1 MKIILK
7 KDVEKLGFKNEIV
20 SVKDGYARNFL
31 IPKGL
36 AILATE
42 SARKILEENC
52 SRRLQNVPSLRHM
65 DYCCTCCYIAGWC
78 VDNEKGMC
86 RQTAYFLSAETT
98 DVLAADTTDVLA
110 ADTTDVLSADT
121 SLQSGKAPTPTPT
134 EHEGFLHTEQFQPE
148 TPPKN

>member
-42 SARKILEENC
+42 SARKILAENLRQQTKKEDAEVEAANKLAEEIKN
-52 SRRLQNVPSLRHM
+52 SEVTIKVKVAEDKVKLFGSVKVSQLTDALSSLGHDVDSKFIKLSSIKEVG
-65 DYCCTCCYIAGWC
+65 DY
-78 VDNEKGMC
+78 
-86 RQTAYFLSAETT
+86 
-98 DVLAADTTDVLA
+98 
-110 ADTTDVLSADT
+110 SADIR
-121 SLQSGKAPTPTPT
+121 
-134 EHEGFLHTEQFQPE
+134 LHRNVSITLPFKVVAE
-148 TPPKN
+148 

>member
-42 SARKILEENC
+42 SAKKILAENLRQQTKKEDAEVEAANKLAEEIKN
-52 SRRLQNVPSLRHM
+52 SKVTIKVKVAEDKVKLFGSVKVSQLTDALSSLGHNVDSKFIKLTSIKEVGDYTADIRLHRNVSITLPFK
-65 DYCCTCCYIAGWC
+65 
-78 VDNEKGMC
+78 VV
-86 RQTAYFLSAETT
+86 AE
-98 DVLAADTTDVLA
+98 
-110 ADTTDVLSADT
+110 
-121 SLQSGKAPTPTPT
+121 
-134 EHEGFLHTEQFQPE
+134 
-148 TPPKN
+148 

>member
-42 SARKILEENC
+42 SARKILAENLRQQTKKEDAEVEAANKLAEEIKN
-52 SRRLQNVPSLRHM
+52 SEVKIKVKVAEDKVKLFGSVKVSQLTDALSSLGHNVNSKFIKLASIKEVGDYTADIRLHRNVSITLPFK
-65 DYCCTCCYIAGWC
+65 
-78 VDNEKGMC
+78 VV
-86 RQTAYFLSAETT
+86 AE
-98 DVLAADTTDVLA
+98 
-110 ADTTDVLSADT
+110 
-121 SLQSGKAPTPTPT
+121 
-134 EHEGFLHTEQFQPE
+134 
-148 TPPKN
+148 

>member
-42 SARKILEENC
+42 SAKKILAENLRQQTKKEDAEVEAANKLAEEIKN
-52 SRRLQNVPSLRHM
+52 SEITIKVKVAEDKVKLFGSVKVSQLVNALSSLGHDVDSKFIKLTSIKEVGDYTADIRLHRNVSITLPFK
-65 DYCCTCCYIAGWC
+65 
-78 VDNEKGMC
+78 VV
-86 RQTAYFLSAETT
+86 AE
-98 DVLAADTTDVLA
+98 
-110 ADTTDVLSADT
+110 
-121 SLQSGKAPTPTPT
+121 
-134 EHEGFLHTEQFQPE
+134 
-148 TPPKN
+148 

>member
-42 SARKILEENC
+42 SARKILAENLRQQTKKEDAEVEAANKLAEEIKN
-52 SRRLQNVPSLRHM
+52 SEVIIKVKVAEDKVKLFGSVKVSQLTDALSSLGHNVDSKFIKLTSIKEVGDYTADIRLHRNVSITLPFK
-65 DYCCTCCYIAGWC
+65 
-78 VDNEKGMC
+78 VV
-86 RQTAYFLSAETT
+86 AE
-98 DVLAADTTDVLA
+98 
-110 ADTTDVLSADT
+110 
-121 SLQSGKAPTPTPT
+121 
-134 EHEGFLHTEQFQPE
+134 
-148 TPPKN
+148 

>member
-42 SARKILEENC
+42 SAKKILAENLRQQTKKEDAEVEAANKLAEEIKN
-52 SRRLQNVPSLRHM
+52 SEVTIKVKVAEDKVKLFGSVKVSQLVNALSSLGHNVDSKFIKLTSIKEVGDYTADIRLHRNVSITLPFK
-65 DYCCTCCYIAGWC
+65 
-78 VDNEKGMC
+78 VV
-86 RQTAYFLSAETT
+86 AE
-98 DVLAADTTDVLA
+98 
-110 ADTTDVLSADT
+110 
-121 SLQSGKAPTPTPT
+121 
-134 EHEGFLHTEQFQPE
+134 
-148 TPPKN
+148 

>member
-42 SARKILEENC
+42 SARKILAENLRQQTKKEDAEVEAANKLAEEIKN
-52 SRRLQNVPSLRHM
+52 SEITIKVKVAEDKVKLFGSVKVSQLTDALSSLGHNVNSKFIKLASIKEVGDYTADIRLHRNVSITLPFK
-65 DYCCTCCYIAGWC
+65 
-78 VDNEKGMC
+78 VV
-86 RQTAYFLSAETT
+86 AE
-98 DVLAADTTDVLA
+98 
-110 ADTTDVLSADT
+110 
-121 SLQSGKAPTPTPT
+121 
-134 EHEGFLHTEQFQPE
+134 
-148 TPPKN
+148 

>member
-42 SARKILEENC
+42 SAKKILAENLRQQTKKEDTEVEAANKLAEEIKN
-52 SRRLQNVPSLRHM
+52 SEVTIKVKVAEDKVKLFGSVKVSQLVNALSSLGHNVDSKFIKLTSIKEVGDYTADIRLHRNVSITLPFK
-65 DYCCTCCYIAGWC
+65 
-78 VDNEKGMC
+78 VV
-86 RQTAYFLSAETT
+86 AE
-98 DVLAADTTDVLA
+98 
-110 ADTTDVLSADT
+110 
-121 SLQSGKAPTPTPT
+121 
-134 EHEGFLHTEQFQPE
+134 
-148 TPPKN
+148 

>member
-42 SARKILEENC
+42 SARKILAENLRQQTKKEDAEVEAANKLAEEIKN
-52 SRRLQNVPSLRHM
+52 SEVTIKVKVAEDKVKLFGSVKVSQLVNALSSLGHDVDSKFIKLTSIKEVGDYTADIRLHRNVSITLPFK
-65 DYCCTCCYIAGWC
+65 
-78 VDNEKGMC
+78 VV
-86 RQTAYFLSAETT
+86 AE
-98 DVLAADTTDVLA
+98 
-110 ADTTDVLSADT
+110 
-121 SLQSGKAPTPTPT
+121 
-134 EHEGFLHTEQFQPE
+134 
-148 TPPKN
+148 

>member
-42 SARKILEENC
+42 SARKILAENLRQQTKKEDAEVEAANKLAEKIKN
-52 SRRLQNVPSLRHM
+52 SEVTIKVKVAEDKVKLFGSVKVSQLTDALSSLGHNVDSKFIKLTSIKEVGDYTADIRLHRNVSITLPFK
-65 DYCCTCCYIAGWC
+65 
-78 VDNEKGMC
+78 VV
-86 RQTAYFLSAETT
+86 AE
-98 DVLAADTTDVLA
+98 
-110 ADTTDVLSADT
+110 
-121 SLQSGKAPTPTPT
+121 
-134 EHEGFLHTEQFQPE
+134 
-148 TPPKN
+148 

>member
-42 SARKILEENC
+42 SAKKILAENLRQQAKKEDAEVEAAKKLAEEIKN
-52 SRRLQNVPSLRHM
+52 SEVTIKVKVAEDKVKLFGSVKVSQLTDALSSLGHNVDSKFIKLTSIKEVGDYTADIRLHRNVSITLPFKV
-65 DYCCTCCYIAGWC
+65 IA
-78 VDNEKGMC
+78 E
-86 RQTAYFLSAETT
+86 
-98 DVLAADTTDVLA
+98 
-110 ADTTDVLSADT
+110 
-121 SLQSGKAPTPTPT
+121 
-134 EHEGFLHTEQFQPE
+134 
-148 TPPKN
+148 

>member
-42 SARKILEENC
+42 SAKKILAENLRQQTKKEDAEVEAAKKLAEEIKN
-52 SRRLQNVPSLRHM
+52 SEVTIKVKVAEDKVKLFGSVKVSQLVNALSSLGHNVDSKFIKLTSIKEVGDYTADIRLHRNVSITLPFKV
-65 DYCCTCCYIAGWC
+65 IA
-78 VDNEKGMC
+78 E
-86 RQTAYFLSAETT
+86 
-98 DVLAADTTDVLA
+98 
-110 ADTTDVLSADT
+110 
-121 SLQSGKAPTPTPT
+121 
-134 EHEGFLHTEQFQPE
+134 
-148 TPPKN
+148 

>member
-42 SARKILEENC
+42 SARK
-52 SRRLQNVPSLRHM
+52 
-65 DYCCTCCYIAGWC
+65 
-78 VDNEKGMC
+78 
-86 RQTAYFLSAETT
+86 
-98 DVLAADTTDVLA
+98 VLAENLRQQTKKEDAEVEAANKLAEGIKKSEVTIKVKVAEDKVKLFGSVKVSQLTDALSSLGHNVDSKFIKLTSIKEVGDYTADIR
-110 ADTTDVLSADT
+110 
-121 SLQSGKAPTPTPT
+121 
-134 EHEGFLHTEQFQPE
+134 LHRNVSITLPFKVIAE
-148 TPPKN
+148 

>member
-42 SARKILEENC
+42 SARKILAENLRQQTKKEDAEVEAANKLAEEIKN
-52 SRRLQNVPSLRHM
+52 SEITIKVKVAEDKVKLFGSVKVSQLTDALSSLGHNVDSKFIKLTSIKEVG
-65 DYCCTCCYIAGWC
+65 DY
-78 VDNEKGMC
+78 
-86 RQTAYFLSAETT
+86 
-98 DVLAADTTDVLA
+98 
-110 ADTTDVLSADT
+110 SADIR
-121 SLQSGKAPTPTPT
+121 
-134 EHEGFLHTEQFQPE
+134 LHRNVSITLPFKVVAE
-148 TPPKN
+148 

>member
-42 SARKILEENC
+42 SARKILAENLRQQTKKEDAEVEAANKLAEEIKN
-52 SRRLQNVPSLRHM
+52 SEITIKVKVAEDKVKLFGSVKVSQLVNALSSLGHDVDSKFIKLTSIKEVGDYTADIRLHRNVSITLPFK
-65 DYCCTCCYIAGWC
+65 
-78 VDNEKGMC
+78 VV
-86 RQTAYFLSAETT
+86 AE
-98 DVLAADTTDVLA
+98 
-110 ADTTDVLSADT
+110 
-121 SLQSGKAPTPTPT
+121 
-134 EHEGFLHTEQFQPE
+134 
-148 TPPKN
+148 

>member
-42 SARKILEENC
+42 SARKILAENLRQQTKKEDAEVEAANKLAEEIKN
-52 SRRLQNVPSLRHM
+52 SEVTIKVKVAEDKVKLFGSVKVSQLTDALSSLGHNVNSKFIKLASIKEVGDYTADIRLHRNVSITLPFK
-65 DYCCTCCYIAGWC
+65 
-78 VDNEKGMC
+78 VV
-86 RQTAYFLSAETT
+86 AE
-98 DVLAADTTDVLA
+98 
-110 ADTTDVLSADT
+110 
-121 SLQSGKAPTPTPT
+121 
-134 EHEGFLHTEQFQPE
+134 
-148 TPPKN
+148 